1 MKILRYML
9 VLSMLLSVALTAS
22 AQIDRHDVRAGNRK
36 FRKDNWKEADISYR
50 KALVKD
56 STSVAANYNLANTL
70 YRQENY
76 EEAEKLMKKIGDNAS
91 ASANAADYWYNT
103 GDIAIAKKDWQGAV
117 NAFKEA
123 LLKNPSDMDAKENYI
138 YAKKMLE
145 NQQKNG
151 GNGDGQDNQDQNN
164 QNQDQNQNGQDQ
176 NGQDQNGQDQNG
188 QDQNKDQ
195 NKDQN
200 NDQNKD
206 GQNKDQ
212 NQNQNQNND
221 QGNGGQQPQQ
231 GQQGQEG
238 KISPQQAQQM
248 LRAIQAKEKE
258 TQDKVNKE
266 KADALKSRQKEKNW

>member
-151 GNGDGQDNQDQNN
+151 GGNGDGQNNQDQNN
-164 QNQDQNQNGQDQ
+164 QNQDQNQN
-176 NGQDQNGQDQNG
+176 NG
-188 QDQNKDQ
+188 
-195 NKDQN
+195 
-200 NDQNKD
+200 
-206 GQNKDQ
+206 
-212 NQNQNQNND
+212 
-221 QGNGGQQPQQ
+221 QGNGNQQLP
-231 GQQGQEG
+231 QGQEG

>member
-151 GNGDGQDNQDQNN
+151 GGNGDGQDNQDQNN
-164 QNQDQNQNGQDQ
+164 QDQNQNQNGQ
-176 NGQDQNGQDQNG
+176 
-188 QDQNKDQ
+188 DQ

-206 GQNKDQ
+206 QDQNQ

-221 QGNGGQQPQQ
+221 QGNGSQQP
-231 GQQGQEG
+231 QQGQEG

>member
-151 GNGDGQDNQDQNN
+151 GGNGDGQNNQDQNNQDQNN
-164 QNQDQNQNGQDQ
+164 QNQDQNK
-176 NGQDQNGQDQNG
+176 NG
-188 QDQNKDQ
+188 QDQNKGGK
-195 NKDQN
+195 NKDQ
-200 NDQNKD
+200 DQN
-206 GQNKDQ
+206 QNQNQDQDQ
-212 NQNQNQNND
+212 NQNQNQNNG
-221 QGNGGQQPQQ
+221 QGNGNQQPP
-231 GQQGQEG
+231 QGQEG

>member
-1 MKILRYML
+1 MKSFRYIL
-9 VLSMLLSVALTAS
+9 VVSMLLSVALTAS
-22 AQIDRHDVRAGNRK
+22 AQVDRHDVRAGNRK

-103 GDIAIAKKDWQGAV
+103 GDVAIAKKDWQGAV

-151 GNGDGQDNQDQNN
+151 GGKGDGQDNQDQNN
-164 QNQDQNQNGQDQ
+164 QNQDQNKNGQ
-176 NGQDQNGQDQNG
+176 
-188 QDQNKDQ
+188 DQ

-200 NDQNKD
+200 NDQNND

-212 NQNQNQNND
+212 NQNQNNG
-221 QGNGGQQPQQ
+221 QGNGNQQPP
-231 GQQGQEG
+231 QGQEG